1 MSNSIFFITGPT
13 GIGKSNLA
21 IKLSKEINGE
31 ILNADSMQIYK
42 ELKIITARP
51 TDTDNK
57 LVNHHLYGYVS
68 GAERYN
74 LEKWCNDA
82 SNIINKLHKDNKTPI
97 LVGGSGLYIETLI
110 NGLAS
115 IPTIPESV
123 KKETN
128 DLFNKTG
135 IEEFYNLI
143 KKIDYESLKK
153 ISKNDAQR
161 LKRIWEVYK
170 YTGKKLSIWKKNNN
184 KKFLNIESYRIFLF
198 IPDREK
204 NYERVNKRVV
214 SMINNGA
221 IEEIEN
227 LLKNKFS
234 KDLPVMKAHG
244 VPEISLYLENKID
257 LDQCIKNIQ
266 LVTRHYV
273 KRQNTW
279 WRSSKLPILEK
290 INEFPDEI
298 DLKSTNLPIF

>member
-82 SNIINKLHKDNKTPI
+82 SNIINKLHNDNKTPI

-115 IPTIPESV
+115 IPTIPESI

-128 DLFNKTG
+128 DLFNKSG

-170 YTGKKLSIWKKNNN
+170 HTGKKLSLWKKNNN
-184 KKFLNIESYRIFLF
+184 KKFLNIENYKIFLF

-214 SMINNGA
+214 SMIKNGA
-221 IEEIEN
+221 IEKIEN

-279 WRSSKLPILEK
+279 WRSSNLDIFAHF
-290 INEFPDEI
+290 NEFPDKI
-298 DLKSTNLPIF
+298 DLKSMNLS

>member
-153 ISKNDAQR
+153 FQKMM
-161 LKRIWEVYK
+161 LK
-170 YTGKKLSIWKKNNN
+170 
-184 KKFLNIESYRIFLF
+184 
-198 IPDREK
+198 D
-204 NYERVNKRVV
+204 
-214 SMINNGA
+214 
-221 IEEIEN
+221 
-227 LLKNKFS
+227 
-234 KDLPVMKAHG
+234 
-244 VPEISLYLENKID
+244 
-257 LDQCIKNIQ
+257 
-266 LVTRHYV
+266 
-273 KRQNTW
+273 
-279 WRSSKLPILEK
+279 
-290 INEFPDEI
+290 
-298 DLKSTNLPIF
+298 

>member
-57 LVNHHLYGYVS
+57 LVNHHLYGYIS

-82 SNIINKLHKDNKTPI
+82 SNIINKLLKDNKTPI

-234 KDLPVMKAHG
+234 KDLPVMRAHG

-279 WRSSKLPILEK
+279 WRSSNLDIFAHF
-290 INEFPDEI
+290 NEFPDKI
-298 DLKSTNLPIF
+298 DLKSMNLS